1 MPAVGFPVGYKAA
14 TLAVQ
19 KNYHPCVEEQS
30 IIPKTTLITGY
41 AEGSYE
47 LTDEV
52 EAFGEFLF
60 NRRKTYQNG
69 WRQFW
74 NFGFTGDIY
83 NTGNAIGAGTIWA
96 PGWVG
101 YNFVSPTGVTNHA
114 DNRSEEHTSELQS
127 LMRISYAVFCL
138 QKKNKTNTQKLND
151 PK

>member
-1 MPAVGFPVGYKAA
+1 MFIVFIFVGYGDHRDLHVR
-14 TLAVQ
+14 THSFPTRRSSDLN
-19 KNYHPCVEEQS
+19 NYHPFVEEQS

-101 YNFVSPTGVTNHA
+101 YNFVSPTGITKIGRAHV
-114 DNRSEEHTSELQS
+114 
-127 LMRISYAVFCL
+127 
-138 QKKNKTNTQKLND
+138 
-151 PK
+151 

>member
-1 MPAVGFPVGYKAA
+1 MPAGCFPVGYNAA
-14 TLAVQ
+14 TLAGQ
-19 KNYHPCVEEQS
+19 NNYHPFVQEQS

-60 NRRKTYQNG
+60 NRHKTYQNG

-83 NTGNAIGAGTIWA
+83 NKIGRASCRER
-96 PGWVG
+96 VCQ
-101 YNFVSPTGVTNHA
+101 YV
-114 DNRSEEHTSELQS
+114 
-127 LMRISYAVFCL
+127 
-138 QKKNKTNTQKLND
+138 
-151 PK
+151 

>member
-1 MPAVGFPVGYKAA
+1 MRISDCSSDVCSSD
-14 TLAVQ
+14 L
-19 KNYHPCVEEQS
+19 EQS

-101 YNFVSPTGVTNHA
+101 YNFVSTPGITNHA
-114 DNRSEEHTSELQS
+114 DNSQKVDYYRGDFRSEEHKSELQS
-127 LMRISYAVFCL
+127 LMRISYPVLFL
-138 QKKNKTNTQKLND
+138 QQKTQ
-151 PK
+151 

>member
-83 NTGNAIGAGTIWA
+83 NTGNATGPGTIWA
-96 PGWVG
+96 PGWGG
-101 YNFVSPTGVTNHA
+101 YNSRSDERRVGKEGVST
-114 DNRSEEHTSELQS
+114 
-127 LMRISYAVFCL
+127 
-138 QKKNKTNTQKLND
+138 TNTRGS
-151 PK
+151 P